1 MKIVNIVLSI
11 LILLLAVAS
20 AVFSY
25 FLFEKREQMVKGW
38 GKMAVIVNQT
48 SAELDKGSGTN
59 IAKSLSP
66 ELLSHEKY
74 SELDKN
80 LTQLIQQAQKI
91 VQQRDDLGST
101 IKKIATV
108 TEMKTIPN
116 SDAFIN
122 LDAYVGA
129 KKNVLDWIVESKE
142 RQDGIIRQICDTA
155 SKLDVSITADAL
167 RTPEYSGEMRKLD
180 TKIMAVQSRISNY
193 NDCFTRLAK
202 TLGDSNPSFDDN
214 TYSTSINSIAVAAQK
229 IKNELNSAKSSLANT
244 QKELASMQSTV
255 NDKKSSIET
264 LQRDLKGRDDQ
275 ITKLKLII
283 NPSGTGLK
291 DDFKL
296 WTEGSPEARMA
307 VQGKIIDINR
317 KYGFVVVDLGA
328 NTKVE
333 QAIGNK
339 INPVNPKITSNI
351 DVVVARGLEGDNTQ
365 YVGKLKIIKVHD
377 NCSIANIIPGS
388 TGDREVKIGDT
399 VYLSSDAV
407 AAMSK

>member
-1 MKIVNIVLSI
+1 MKIVNIILSI
-11 LILLLAVAS
+11 LILLLAIAS

-38 GKMAVIVNQT
+38 DKMAVTVNQA

-59 IAKSLSP
+59 IAKLLSP
-66 ELLSHEKY
+66 ELLSHERY

-80 LTQLIQQAQKI
+80 LAQLTQQAQKI

-108 TEMKTIPN
+108 TEMKNIPN
-116 SDAFIN
+116 SDDFTKM
-122 LDAYVGA
+122 DAYAAA
-129 KKNVLDWIVESKE
+129 KKNVLDWVGETKE
-142 RQDGIIRQICDTA
+142 RQDGIIKQICDTA

-180 TKIMAVQSRISNY
+180 AKIATVKSRISSY
-193 NDCFTRLAK
+193 ND
-202 TLGDSNPSFDDN
+202 SFSQMAQIFGSSSPDLSDN
-214 TYSTSINSIAVAAQK
+214 AYSGSIRSITDAAQK
-229 IKNELNSAKSSLANT
+229 MKDDLSSAKSSLESTKN
-244 QKELASMQSTV
+244 QLASLQSTIKGK
-255 NDKKSSIET
+255 DSSIQN
-264 LQRDLKGRDDQ
+264 LQKDIKGRDDQ
-275 ITKLKLII
+275 IAKLKMII
-283 NPSGTGLK
+283 SPNTPFK

-317 KYGFVVVDLGA
+317 KYGFVVVDLGS

-339 INPVNPKITSNI
+339 VNPVNPKITSNI
-351 DVVVARGLEGDNTQ
+351 DMVVARGLEGDNTQ
-365 YVGKLKIIKVHD
+365 YVGRIKIIKVHD
-377 NCSIANIIPGS
+377 NCSIANVIPGS